1 MIIAYLRVSTDEQAR
16 SGLGM
21 DAQLDAIQK
30 AVGIVQS
37 VYRDEGYSGSNPK
50 RPALHQAL
58 SALDKGDILAV
69 AKRDRLSRDM
79 MLALWIEKEAKRRGA
94 KIVSAAGEGTE
105 SEEPTA
111 VLMRRIVDAFAEYEK
126 NVIGART
133 AAALE
138 QKRARGEKTGGD
150 VPFGWMLEATE
161 RHIDVHSTTKKLQ
174 PHREEQEALKL
185 MRDLHA
191 EGLSLRKIGAELE
204 SRGVKTKT
212 GKTRWNPNSIK
223 QVLEAKQA
231 A

>member
-1 MIIAYLRVSTDEQAR
+1 MAIIAYIRVSTDEQAR
-16 SGLGM
+16 SGLGL
-21 DAQLDAIQK
+21 DAQLDAITK

-58 SALDKGDILAV
+58 NALDKGDILAV

-94 KIVSAAGEGTE
+94 SIVSAAGEGTE

-126 NVIGART
+126 NIIGART

-138 QKRARGEKTGGD
+138 QKRERGEKTGGN
-150 VPFGWMLEATE
+150 VPFGY
-161 RHIDVHSTTKKLQ
+161 RFIGSTS
-174 PHREEQEALKL
+174 A
-185 MRDLHA
+185 
-191 EGLSLRKIGAELE
+191 
-204 SRGVKTKT
+204 
-212 GKTRWNPNSIK
+212 
-223 QVLEAKQA
+223 
-231 A
+231 